1 MKAMILPSDTGTLNN
16 SDCEIIYAPVSI
28 QPHGILLVLESPV
41 LKILQVSNNTF
52 EDLGIYP
59 EELLG
64 KFLHEFVETEE
75 IEAIEKVLFEKNHH
89 SKGIRLSFK
98 TKNRQSFFEG
108 TLHQSSS
115 ALLIV
120 EIESVVSPNASDCLN
135 SYHLV
140 QEQIDKIHR
149 TPSLQMLCQTAV
161 EEVRRI
167 I

>member
-1 MKAMILPSDTGTLNN
+1 MILPSDTGTLNN
-16 SDCEIIYAPVSI
+16 SDCELIYAPASI

-52 EDLGIYP
+52 EALGIYP

-75 IEAIEKVLFEKNHH
+75 IEAIEKALFEKSHH

-98 TKNRQSFFEG
+98 SQNRQSFFEG

-115 ALLIV
+115 ALIV
-120 EIESVVSPNASDCLN
+120 ELESVVSPKASDCFN
-135 SYHLV
+135 CYHLV
-140 QEQIDKIHR
+140 QEPIDKIHQN
-149 TPSLQMLCQTAV
+149 TKPASAV
-161 EEVRRI
+161 SDSS
-167 I
+167 